1 MDLKIKIEE
10 KEGGNSLTVSLA
22 GSLDTDTYIQFEKR
36 MAEALNLSVKGV
48 ILNMEGLTYISSIG
62 FAAIFRIKQALEKN
76 GGTLAVANL
85 EPNVKKIFDAI
96 KVIPESIFATLQEAD
111 DYLDRYIAFINSQA
125 GKKE

>member
-62 FAAIFRIKQALEKN
+62 FAAIFRIK
-76 GGTLAVANL
+76 
-85 EPNVKKIFDAI
+85 
-96 KVIPESIFATLQEAD
+96 
-111 DYLDRYIAFINSQA
+111 
-125 GKKE
+125 